1 MKLKTRIIISFF
13 SIIFIPVILTS
24 VMFYT
29 GMKMKLESI
38 GKQYGIEEPTYENL
52 INNTLM
58 LNKMT
63 EADMEELRATVK
75 ENPKKMEQ
83 QEYLNTLM
91 ISLKR
96 HILIWQ

>member
-38 GKQYGIEEPTYENL
+38 GKQYGIEEPTY
-52 INNTLM
+52 
-58 LNKMT
+58 
-63 EADMEELRATVK
+63 
-75 ENPKKMEQ
+75 
-83 QEYLNTLM
+83 
-91 ISLKR
+91 
-96 HILIWQ
+96 